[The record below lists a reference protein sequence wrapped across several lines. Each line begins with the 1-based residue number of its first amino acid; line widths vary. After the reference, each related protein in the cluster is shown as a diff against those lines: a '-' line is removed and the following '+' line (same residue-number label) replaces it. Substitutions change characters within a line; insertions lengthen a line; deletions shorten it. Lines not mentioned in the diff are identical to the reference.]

1 MYLVLGS
8 QEKGHGGSSSAVLQQ
23 QYLSA
28 ERRLISFLRD
38 LDATHS

>member
-23 QYLSA
+23 YLSA